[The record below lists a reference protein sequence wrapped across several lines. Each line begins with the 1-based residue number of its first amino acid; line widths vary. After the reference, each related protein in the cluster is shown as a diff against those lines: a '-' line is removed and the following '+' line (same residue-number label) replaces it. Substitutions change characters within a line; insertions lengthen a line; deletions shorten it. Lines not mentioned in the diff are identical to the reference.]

1 MKKYFLIAL
10 VFVISFQASAQYDSW
25 FENKTLRLDYFQSG
39 DSNSSSYTFDE
50 LIEETYWGG
59 SHINL
64 IDTFEYG
71 KYFVKVFDSESE
83 TLIYSRGYSTLF
95 GEWQTTDESA
105 HTSRTMSETVVFPYP
120 KKDVRVEIYARN
132 KKGIF
137 VKEWEHKINIQ
148 NYFIK
153 KENRLEYPSFD
164 VLISGDES
172 TKVDIVILP
181 EGYTSEEM
189 GKFIADCEAFKNG
202 LFKYAPYDQNKDKF
216 NIRGILAPSAESG
229 SDIPADG
236 IWKETILNTCFY
248 TFDLERYVMTS
259 DNKSVRDLAAN
270 APYDQIY
277 ILVNTKKYGGGAIY
291 NHYSSSVTGSSV
303 SDKIIIHEL
312 GHAFVGL
319 GDEYYNSKVA
329 YNEFYPLDVE
339 PWEPNITTLVNF
351 DKKWKNMLPKK
362 TPIPTPAEEKFENK
376 LGVFEGGGYAAKGI
390 FRPKQ
395 DCLMNT
401 FKTNEFCGVCKQAI
415 QKMIDFYSK

>member
-50 LIEETYWGG
+50 LIEEAYWGG

-164 VLISGDES
+164 VLISGDDS

-236 IWKETILNTCFY
+236 IWKKTI
-248 TFDLERYVMTS
+248 
-259 DNKSVRDLAAN
+259 
-270 APYDQIY
+270 
-277 ILVNTKKYGGGAIY
+277 
-291 NHYSSSVTGSSV
+291 
-303 SDKIIIHEL
+303 
-312 GHAFVGL
+312 
-319 GDEYYNSKVA
+319 
-329 YNEFYPLDVE
+329 
-339 PWEPNITTLVNF
+339 
-351 DKKWKNMLPKK
+351 
-362 TPIPTPAEEKFENK
+362 
-376 LGVFEGGGYAAKGI
+376 
-390 FRPKQ
+390 
-395 DCLMNT
+395 
-401 FKTNEFCGVCKQAI
+401 
-415 QKMIDFYSK
+415 

>member
-1 MKKYFLIAL
+1 MKKCILITL
-10 VFVISFQASAQYDSW
+10 LFIVSFQASAQFDNW

-39 DSNSSSYTFDE
+39 NNISSTYTFDE
-50 LIEETYWGG
+50 LIEEAFWGG

-64 IDTFEYG
+64 IDTFNYG
-71 KYFVKVFDSESE
+71 NYFLKVFDQESNE
-83 TLIYSRGYSTLF
+83 LIYSRGYSTLF
-95 GEWQTTDESA
+95 GEWQTTDEST
-105 HTSRTMSETVVFPYP
+105 HISRTMSETVVFPLP

-137 VKEWEHKINIQ
+137 EKKWEHKIDIQ

-153 KENRLEYPSFD
+153 KENRLKFPSFD
-164 VLISGDES
+164 VLLSGDES

-202 LFKYAPYDQNKDKF
+202 LFKYAPYDLNKEKF
-216 NIRGILAPSAESG
+216 NIRGILAPSTESG

-248 TFDLERYVMTS
+248 TFDLERYVMTT

-291 NHYSSSVTGSSV
+291 NHYSSSVTGASL

-339 PWEPNITTLVNF
+339 PWEPNITTLVDF
-351 DKKWKNMLPKK
+351 ESKWKDMLHKR
-362 TPIPTPAEEKFENK
+362 TPIPTPAEEKYENK

-401 FKTNEFCGVCKQAI
+401 FGKNEFCGVCKKAI